1 MKPGYS
7 TNSLDSGD
15 PLAVLPTLAACGC
28 RSLAIT
34 PDTHLLNP
42 YGSDFSGEVSRWRC
56 ELRQADLTCAI
67 ETGARHLLDP
77 REKHEPTLLSA
88 AATARERRIDFLC
101 RAIDLA
107 AELQAD
113 CVSLWAGVV
122 HDAAGEEV
130 LWERL
135 LAGMQ
140 PVLAHA
146 ERQQVRLGFEPEPGM
161 FIDTVAR
168 AEQLLQRLG
177 SPRTL
182 GLTLDIGHLECLGE
196 RPLEQTVRRVVDRI
210 VNVHVDDMLCCRHE
224 HLPLG
229 SGEVA
234 FGPVLYELARGGY
247 AGGLHVELPRQS
259 HRWLVTARQ
268 SLAFLHREL
277 ECL

>member
-7 TNSLDSGD
+7 TNSLDGGD
-15 PLAVLPTLAACGC
+15 PLMLLTELIDCGC
-28 RSLAIT
+28 RSVAIT

-42 YGSDFSGEVSRWRC
+42 YGSDFRREVTRWRHG
-56 ELRQADLTCAI
+56 LTEAGLACVI
-67 ETGARHLLDP
+67 ETGARHLLDSHA
-77 REKHEPTLLSA
+77 KHEPTLMSVA
-88 AATARERRIDFLC
+88 AADRVRRIDFLC

-107 AELQAD
+107 VDLQAD
-113 CVSLWAGVV
+113 CVSFWSGVV
-122 HDAAGEEV
+122 RDAAGEED
-130 LWERL
+130 LWDRL

-140 PVLAHA
+140 HVLAHA
-146 ERQQVRLGFEPEPGM
+146 ERQNVRLGFEPEPGM

-177 SPRTL
+177 SPGSL

-196 RPLEQTVRRVVDRI
+196 WPLAKTVRRVANSI

-234 FGPVLYELARGGY
+234 FGPVLRELACTGY
-247 AGGLHVELPRQS
+247 AGGLHLELPRQS
-259 HRWLVTARQ
+259 HHWLATARQ
-268 SLAFLHREL
+268 SLAFLHHEL